1 MPGVARSWPTVAPPF
16 LKQWKRPRY
25 QKDSPHAVGARP
37 EVWGP
42 SGEVQKSACWH
53 AGMLACWHAKSAW
66 GGNHIRVNTTKNNQI
81 LRVPVQHYA
90 SVFRSWLGTSCHFM
104 QQPFRRRRKH
114 FSKIR
119 HQHAITMKLHAS
131 MQHAHF
137 GVDMWFAWHASASA
151 CQQPA
156 AASEGGTCKPLKGEF
171 HPGMP

>member
-1 MPGVARSWPTVAPPF
+1 MPIFSSHPNALKFQGVLRLGRANFFCTRVAPVASK
-16 LKQWKRPRY
+16 LRPPRML
-25 QKDSPHAVGARP
+25 R
-37 EVWGP
+37 
-42 SGEVQKSACWH
+42 ACWH